1 MNKNSTYFHVIETEN
16 ELIIDDR
23 LEVNWKEIIF
33 YPLSF
38 FYMGFYFREQ
48 WFVIL
53 PLVLL
58 VSISYLFFRFFAWV
72 FYKEIRINKI
82 SKRIEKTHF
91 FIKRERSTILIDAV
105 FSSSNIS
112 FVNLERS
119 GGVKYLLRYSTYKKH
134 DLLVVKSE
142 EDKMFIKAILLQ
154 IG

>member
-38 FYMGFYFREQ
+38 FLMVFYFREQ
-48 WFVIL
+48 WFFIL

-142 EDKMFIKAILLQ
+142 EDKTFIKAILLQ